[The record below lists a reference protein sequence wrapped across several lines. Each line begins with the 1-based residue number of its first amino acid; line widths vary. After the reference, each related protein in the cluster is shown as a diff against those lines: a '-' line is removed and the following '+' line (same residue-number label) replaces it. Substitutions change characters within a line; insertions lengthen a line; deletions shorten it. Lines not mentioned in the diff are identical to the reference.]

1 MKDIFIGFKGHT
13 KNIFKIYKRDM
24 KNILTNYVTLIIIL
38 ALIVLP
44 SLYSWF
50 NIKACWDPYAN
61 TKGLLVAVVNLDK
74 GSEFRNIKI
83 NVGNDVVK
91 KLANNQSIGWKFV
104 SESEAESGIKYGK
117 YYASLTIP
125 KDFSKNLLSV
135 VTEETPKRPQLIY
148 AVNEK
153 RNAIVPKITQ
163 KGATNLQEEITKT
176 FIEISSD
183 TILSYLNQ
191 FGIELETFKPKL
203 KSLVDVITN
212 IDDKVPEIGKDI
224 DNAYAESLVLQK
236 YMQNVQNN
244 IPVISDA
251 LNKTLDVTKTGNEY
265 LGKAGNSLK
274 NISPVIK
281 ADLALAKN
289 ANDTNIA
296 LLNGV
301 KDFKASDKGAFREVL
316 VTVRDRY
323 GDEVKKIEP
332 VLSLL
337 NSMNN
342 FLNNNVIGKFI
353 SNLSN
358 MRDEMVNQQNFI
370 NSIIA
375 AIDKGNEVLPESI
388 NSAIEGTNKI
398 SNLINDNI
406 NNFDSQTAPA
416 IEASVKSFSGISGD
430 AVKILQNAQ
439 NNMPLISS
447 LLQGANT
454 GVDSKIKTLKEI
466 KDKFPQIQQDIHSN
480 SEKLGSLNDDEKLN
494 EIVRL
499 LKRDAK
505 KESQFL
511 SDPIE
516 LKQNRVYPIPNYGSA
531 MAPFYTTLALW
542 VGAFILLALLSVKVK
557 NFKDG
562 VKLTAGEQFLGRYL
576 TFVTI
581 AIMQALVTILGNL
594 FLIKTYA
601 VSPVIYIIFGIY
613 TSTVFIMIIYT
624 LVSVLGNIG
633 KALAMIALVLQ
644 VSASGGTFPIELMP
658 SFFQAINPML
668 PFTYAIGG
676 MREAVGGILPEA
688 LIKNTLILSLYFIV
702 SIIFGLLLKEKANK
716 INEKFVKQFKDS
728 GLAGE

>member
-1 MKDIFIGFKGHT
+1 MKDVFSRLKSHM
-13 KNIFKIYKRDM
+13 KNIFRIYKRDM

-38 ALIVLP
+38 ALIILP

-50 NIKACWDPYAN
+50 NIKASWDPYGN
-61 TKGLLVAVVNLDK
+61 TKGLSVAVVNLDK
-74 GSEFRNIKI
+74 GAEFRNIKI
-83 NVGNDVVK
+83 NVGSNVVK

-125 KDFSKNLLSV
+125 KDFSQKLISV
-135 VTEETPKRPQLIY
+135 VTEDKPERPQLIY

-153 RNAIVPKITQ
+153 RNAIAPKITQ
-163 KGATNLQEEITKT
+163 KGATNIQEEITKT
-176 FIEISSD
+176 FIETSSD

-191 FGIELETFKPKL
+191 FGIELESFKPKM
-203 KSLVDVITN
+203 KSLVDIIAN
-212 IDDKVPEIGKDI
+212 IDDKVPEVGKDI
-224 DNAYAESLVLQK
+224 DNAYAESLILQK
-236 YMQNVQNN
+236 YMQNLQNSM
-244 IPVISDA
+244 PTISDG
-251 LNKTLDVTKTGNEY
+251 LNRTLDVTKKGNEY
-265 LGKAGNSLK
+265 LGKSENSFK
-274 NISPVIK
+274 SISPAIK
-281 ADLALAKN
+281 ADLALVKN
-289 ANDTNIA
+289 ANDTNLA
-296 LLNGV
+296 LLNGI
-301 KDFKASDKGAFREVL
+301 KDFKQSDTGELREVL

-323 GDEVKKIEP
+323 SDEIKKIEP

-337 NSMNN
+337 SSVNSI
-342 FLNNNVIGKFI
+342 LNNSVIGNFI
-353 SNLSN
+353 NKLSN
-358 MRDEMVNQQNFI
+358 IRDELVRQQNFI
-370 NSIIA
+370 SSMIA
-375 AIDKGNEVLPESI
+375 AIDKGNEVLSESI
-388 NSAIEGTNKI
+388 NSAIEGANKI
-398 SNLINDNI
+398 SNLIDDSI
-406 NNFDSQTAPA
+406 SNFDNQTAPA
-416 IEASVKSFSGISGD
+416 IESSVKNISGISND
-430 AVKILQNAQ
+430 TVKILQNAQ
-439 NNMPLISS
+439 NNMPLINS

-454 GVDSKIKTLKEI
+454 GLDSKVKSLKEI
-466 KDKFPQIQQDIHSN
+466 KDKFPQIQQDIHFN
-480 SEKLGSLNDDEKLN
+480 SEKIRSLNDDEKIN

-505 KESQFL
+505 SESEFL

-542 VGAFILLALLSVKVK
+542 VGAFILLALLTVEVKS
-557 NFKDG
+557 FKDG

-576 TFVTI
+576 TFATI

-594 FLIKTYA
+594 YLLKTYA
-601 VSPVIYIIFGIY
+601 VSPAVLIIFGIY
-613 TSTVFIMIIYT
+613 TSVVFIMIIYT

-658 SFFQAINPML
+658 SFFQAINPSL

-688 LIKNTLILSLYFIV
+688 LIRNASILSIYFVAAIL
-702 SIIFGLLLKEKANK
+702 FGLFFKEKANK
-716 INEKFVKQFKDS
+716 ITESFVKQFKDS